1 MTMSS
6 SRLRVCCVCA
16 SNQNRSM
23 EAHAALALRGY
34 AVQSYGTGNC
44 VKLPGL
50 SADRPVVFKFG
61 VPYEAMMAELQRKS
75 ADVYRNNGVLGMLS
89 RNAKIKRAPEH
100 WSQAAKEKFDIII
113 TFEARV
119 FEAVV
124 DDFVSSRSP
133 VVFSP
138 AFVFNLEIRD
148 THSDAAAGARV
159 AVDLVEQ
166 LDASEDIET
175 DIYGIVKDIEVK
187 LGHSVFVVPVF
198 F

>member
-1 MTMSS
+1 
-6 SRLRVCCVCA
+6 
-16 SNQNRSM
+16 M

-61 VPYEAMMAELQRKS
+61 VAYEAMMTELQRKS
-75 ADVYRNNGVLGMLS
+75 ANVYTNNGVLAMLS

-100 WSQAAKEKFDIII
+100 WSQAAKEKFDVVI

-124 DDFVSSRSP
+124 DDFLTSRSP

-148 THSDAAAGARV
+148 THSEAATGARI

-166 LDASEDIET
+166 LDASDDIET
-175 DIYGIVKDIEVK
+175 DVYRIVKDIEGK
-187 LGHSVFVVPVF
+187 LRHSIFVVPVF